1 MNTFL
6 AANEASLRLGIF
18 LGILFTMAI
27 WEALAPRRVLTQSKA
42 TRWANNLGLTMFN
55 TILARLAMPVAA
67 VGVALFAGEKGW
79 GLLNWLLLPNWAAG
93 LVAIAGLDLAIYV
106 QHRLF
111 HRIAPLWR
119 LHRMHHTDLDLDVTS
134 GARFHPL
141 EIILSQII
149 KMGVVVILGAPAW
162 AVVAFEIILN
172 GTAMF
177 NHANV
182 RLDLR
187 VDRWLRLLL
196 VTPDMHRVHHSVVH
210 RETDSNFGFNF
221 PWWDRLFGTY
231 CDQPEA
237 GHLAM
242 TIGLGNYRDSK
253 WLKLHWM
260 LLVPFVQADR

>member
-1 MNTFL
+1 MNNGMFVN
-6 AANEASLRLGIF
+6 AAAIRLGF
-18 LGILFTMAI
+18 FAGILLAMAI
-27 WEALAPRRVLTQSKA
+27 WEILAPRRILTQSKS
-42 TRWANNLGLTMFN
+42 TRWANNLGLTIFN
-55 TILARLAMPVAA
+55 TILVRLLLPTAA

-79 GLLNWLLLPNWAAG
+79 GLLNWLVLPGWAAG
-93 LVAIAGLDLAIYV
+93 LLAIAGLDLAIYT
-106 QHRLF
+106 QHRVF
-111 HRIAPLWR
+111 HRVALLWR

-141 EIILSQII
+141 EILLSQVI
-149 KMGVVVILGAPAW
+149 KMGVVLLLGAPAW

-182 RLDLR
+182 RLNLR
-187 VDRWLRLLL
+187 ADRWLRLLV
-196 VTPDMHRVHHSVVH
+196 VTPDMHRIHHSVIG

-231 CDQPEA
+231 CEQPEA

-242 TIGLGNYRDSK
+242 TIGLAKYRDQK
-253 WLKLHWM
+253 WLKFQWM
-260 LLVPFVQADR
+260 LLVPFVRADH